1 MASVVF
7 LSSRTRQTALTS
19 LTKILRQ
26 KMVVDHLVDRLSEP
40 LLSETLI
47 TLSPCSKETLVDIL
61 VRGIKKR
68 ELNHF

>member
-26 KMVVDHLVDRLSEP
+26 KIVVDHLVDRLSDP

-47 TLSPCSKETLVDIL
+47 ILISLSL
-61 VRGIKKR
+61 
-68 ELNHF
+68 